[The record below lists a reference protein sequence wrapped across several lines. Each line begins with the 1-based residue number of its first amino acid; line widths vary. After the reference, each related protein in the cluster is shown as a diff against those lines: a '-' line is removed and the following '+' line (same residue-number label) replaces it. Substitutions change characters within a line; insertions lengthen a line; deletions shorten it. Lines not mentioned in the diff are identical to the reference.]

1 MTGLTAKARKVRSTW
16 RRRALCFVPAQRDNV
31 ASFVYHITSVV
42 ISTRHHQ
49 SYHGLR
55 HTAPADFLARE
66 APGRLPESL
75 HRMADRDMERDA

>member
-16 RRRALCFVPAQRDNV
+16 RRRALCFAR
-31 ASFVYHITSVV
+31 
-42 ISTRHHQ
+42 STRQCSLYRVPHHECGYQ
-49 SYHGLR
+49 HSTQVQYHGLH